1 MTGIELVGDDI
12 HFAQSMELNRRVTTF
27 TMQNLYMIVFMV
39 LLVLLSI
46 VASIIGHQKSKERKR
61 RAQERRKAKLGG
73 QSESAVKKFPTGAD
87 QEQPAPSST
96 SRILQKFKPSTKSM
110 ALFDRV
116 LRSFSIN
123 SNLKR
128 LFSKNRYDPDEKEF
142 EIFNA
147 LKVYGICIVV
157 LGNTYYYILS
167 GPIQNLEVISDWFKS
182 KSFLII
188 LGADLQCDM
197 FYWITGFV
205 GSF

>member
-1 MTGIELVGDDI
+1 
-12 HFAQSMELNRRVTTF
+12 
-27 TMQNLYMIVFMV
+27 MQNLYMIVFMV
-39 LLVLLSI
+39 LLVLASI
-46 VASIIGHQKSKERKR
+46 VASIVGHQKSKERKR

-73 QSESAVKKFPTGAD
+73 QSESTVKKFSTAAD
-87 QEQPAPSST
+87 SEQPAPSSA
-96 SRILQKFKPSTKSM
+96 SRILQKFKPTTKSM

-116 LRSFSIN
+116 LRSFSIHR
-123 SNLKR
+123 NLKR

-157 LGNTYYYILS
+157 LGNTYYFILS
-167 GPIQNLEVISDWFKS
+167 GPIQNLEVISEWFKS